1 MDSKLRKMGI
11 LASMAV
17 ILLVALNREQ
27 LSPTSGQNTA
37 VSGAQNAGDGEAV
50 DPVPEGTGE
59 TDTAEADGRIGNDL
73 KAFLKDNTFFDP
85 DVNPILEAAK
95 DNSHR
100 LSLVATSV
108 EKDLRIQIV
117 DNEGVPV
124 TGESFYV
131 RVDGLGDYKDL
142 DQDGVIYIADL
153 DSGDYYMELLPIE
166 GYKVPITETKVHVK
180 EKVEYLAIDDISLLI
195 KTEDEVD
202 ADAEDSAVAGALAD
216 ADKTEIQKLQTTS
229 GNAKVGIDVSK
240 WNGTIDWDKVKNAG
254 VQFAIV
260 RAGYRGSVTGSL
272 VEDPQFVAN
281 MKGATAAGIP
291 VGMYF
296 FTQATDEKEAVEE
309 ASAVLELIRDFQLSY
324 PVFID
329 TEGAGGNGRA
339 DGLNA
344 ETRTLVCEAFCRTV
358 ENAGY
363 TAGVYASRNWYNNN
377 LQTARL
383 ENYHIWLAEY
393 RSVPLYQ
400 GYYKTWQYT
409 SKGKVDGID
418 GRVDIN
424 ITNE

>member
-17 ILLVALNREQ
+17 ILLVALAVMYVNREQ

-131 RVDGLGDYKDL
+131 RV
-142 DQDGVIYIADL
+142 DGVIYIADL

-291 VGMYF
+291 VGVYF

-309 ASAVLELIRDFQLSY
+309 ASAVLELIRDFQLTY

-409 SKGKVDGID
+409 SKGKVDGIE

-424 ITNE
+424 ITYE

>member
-1 MDSKLRKMGI
+1 MKDEQMKSDLITNVSHDIKTPLTSIINYVDLLKRLKITEEPAKSYIAVLDSKSQRLKQ
-11 LASMAV
+11 LTDDLVEASKISSGNIVLNLEPLNLTELLNQAV
-17 ILLVALNREQ
+17 GEVSDRLEEKKLQIIFDGSDVGGMIYADSRRMWRIIENLFQNICKYALEGTRVYLEMKVEGGRVTASLKNISDRPMNLKGEELSERFIRGDASRTTEGSGLGLYIAKNLTQAQHGEFQIQ
-27 LSPTSGQNTA
+27 L
-37 VSGAQNAGDGEAV
+37 SGAQNAGDGEAV

-202 ADAEDSAVAGALAD
+202 SDA
-216 ADKTEIQKLQTTS
+216 
-229 GNAKVGIDVSK
+229 
-240 WNGTIDWDKVKNAG
+240 
-254 VQFAIV
+254 
-260 RAGYRGSVTGSL
+260 
-272 VEDPQFVAN
+272 
-281 MKGATAAGIP
+281 
-291 VGMYF
+291 
-296 FTQATDEKEAVEE
+296 
-309 ASAVLELIRDFQLSY
+309 
-324 PVFID
+324 
-329 TEGAGGNGRA
+329 
-339 DGLNA
+339 
-344 ETRTLVCEAFCRTV
+344 
-358 ENAGY
+358 
-363 TAGVYASRNWYNNN
+363 
-377 LQTARL
+377 
-383 ENYHIWLAEY
+383 
-393 RSVPLYQ
+393 
-400 GYYKTWQYT
+400 
-409 SKGKVDGID
+409 
-418 GRVDIN
+418 
-424 ITNE
+424 